1 MNQDLLR
8 LVDVIHR
15 DKNIE
20 KDIIFSGIEACL
32 LSAARKNLGTTDDV
46 EVTIDHESGDIVITC
61 NGTPLD
67 PKMLGRISALTG
79 KQVLIQKIKEAESNT
94 IFEDYSVK
102 LGQVVT
108 AQVQRF
114 EGPNVIVNLGKTEG
128 FLPRRQQ
135 IPGETYQPGE
145 RLKLFI
151 TEVKKSGQRVKIML
165 SRAHADFIR
174 ALFEIEVPEIAEA
187 IIEIKS
193 LAREP
198 GYRTKIAVRSLD
210 PKVDCVGACV
220 GVRGARIRSIVDEL
234 NGEKIDI
241 IKWSD
246 SPEVLIMNSLKPAE
260 IDAITLDYE
269 NGRAQVIVDES
280 QLSLAIGRR
289 GQNVRLAAKLSG
301 WELDIVSPDK
311 IAAGEAIDIG
321 LIDEEDLKKKP
332 NKKLT
337 AEQVFG
343 PDNDETQETDAAK
356 EKAEDTEAATE
367 DAPETEEDTKAETE
381 DAPGTEDDS
390 EPDSA
395 EDSGESEVKSETDD
409 LAQCA
414 EKAVSDA
421 EEAVPDDEADE
432 TPQSEEPEKETID
445 AQPESVTDDGDETT

>member
-1 MNQDLLR
+1 MNPDLLR

-15 DKNIE
+15 DKEIDKE
-20 KDIIFSGIEACL
+20 IIFSGIEQCL
-32 LSAARKNLGTTDDV
+32 LSAARKNLGTVDDID
-46 EVTIDHESGDIVITC
+46 VTIDRESGDIKITRDG
-61 NGTPLD
+61 NALN

-94 IFEDYSVK
+94 IFEEYSEK

-108 AQVQRF
+108 GQVQRF

-128 FLPRRQQ
+128 ILPRRQQ

-151 TEVKKSGQRVKIML
+151 TEVKKSGQKVKIML

-174 ALFEIEVPEIAEA
+174 ALFEIEVPEIAES

-198 GYRTKIAVRSLD
+198 GYRTKIAVVSLD
-210 PKVDCVGACV
+210 PKIDCVGACV

-246 SPEVLIMNSLKPAE
+246 SPEVLIMNALKPAE
-260 IDAITLDYE
+260 INSITLDYE
-269 NGRAQVIVDES
+269 NSKAQVIVDES
-280 QLSLAIGRR
+280 QLSLAIGKR

-301 WELDIVSPDK
+301 YDLDIVSPEK

-321 LIDEEDLKKKP
+321 LLDEEDLAKKP
-332 NKKLT
+332 EEKLT
-337 AEQVFG
+337 AETLFG
-343 PDNDETQETDAAK
+343 PDEENTSQEAPATPAA
-356 EKAEDTEAATE
+356 
-367 DAPETEEDTKAETE
+367 ETEENPEQNPDTEEETTESEPAEEIPADNEEEKKTGE
-381 DAPGTEDDS
+381 GQNDDSPKPDEEKLQDAP
-390 EPDSA
+390 
-395 EDSGESEVKSETDD
+395 
-409 LAQCA
+409 
-414 EKAVSDA
+414 AVSDT
-421 EEAVPDDEADE
+421 E
-432 TPQSEEPEKETID
+432 T
-445 AQPESVTDDGDETT
+445 GDET